1 VSFLP
6 SRLPTLYHPAS
17 GLLILAVDWLLFS
30 GGVLTLGVSTPILLV
45 VGGGLSALAV
55 TALQMRYGEETRGRA
70 LMKGALGGLAVG
82 LPFPVAGT
90 GLGGAVLALSGL
102 NRLRRPS
109 HEESDE

>member
-1 VSFLP
+1 MSFLP

-30 GGVLTLGVSTPILLV
+30 GGLLTLGVSTPVLLV
-45 VGGGLSALAV
+45 AGGSLSALAV
-55 TALQMRYGEETRGRA
+55 TALQRRYADEARGTA
-70 LMKGALGGLAVG
+70 LIKGALGGLAVG

-102 NRLRRPS
+102 NRLRRPG
-109 HEESDE
+109 HEEPDE